1 VPPEAT
7 VRALRHVWLTLKP
20 LDIPM
25 AVMGGL
31 ALAAWNLLQW
41 ARKQGQ
47 APALA
52 EAWASVWPGEPL
64 QE

>member
-1 VPPEAT
+1 MPPEAT
-7 VRALRHVWLTLKP
+7 VRTLRHVWLALKP

-31 ALAAWNLLQW
+31 ALAAWKMLQW
-41 ARKQGQ
+41 ARKLAQ

-52 EAWASVWPGEPL
+52 AAWANVWPGEPL